1 MDISTKHSH
10 AQSPYNIMEELNSH
24 RIIDVAMR
32 LCLLVISE
40 VTPTSPP
47 KYELS
52 KEKNRYSKFTEES
65 P

>member
-1 MDISTKHSH
+1 
-10 AQSPYNIMEELNSH
+10 MEELNSH
-24 RIIDVAMR
+24 RIIDIAIR